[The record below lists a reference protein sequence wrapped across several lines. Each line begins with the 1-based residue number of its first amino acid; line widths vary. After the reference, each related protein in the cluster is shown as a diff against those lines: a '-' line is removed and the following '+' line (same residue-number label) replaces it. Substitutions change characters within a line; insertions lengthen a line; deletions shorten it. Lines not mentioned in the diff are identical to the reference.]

1 MKFLKQKKNIRGFS
15 LVEMIIYALILS
27 ILTIVTINAVFS
39 SVRSFAEF
47 RVDRDLNSSAT
58 SLMERLTREIR
69 SAYAVDA
76 GQSVFGVNPGRLTIL
91 DKNAGGADTTVE
103 FYVENNLLKIKENG
117 VVAGSLISSSTAIT
131 NFTVRSLSN
140 PNSSAIKAEIGLTA
154 TRGEISRSGNYY
166 TTILLRGSY

>member
-1 MKFLKQKKNIRGFS
+1 M
-15 LVEMIIYALILS
+15 EMIIYALILS

-69 SAYAVDA
+69 SAYAIDA
-76 GQSVFGVNPGRLTIL
+76 GQSAFNVNPGRLTLL
-91 DKNAGGADTTVE
+91 DKNAGGADTSVE
-103 FYVENNLLKIKENG
+103 FYVQNNLLKIKENG
-117 VVAGSLISSSTAIT
+117 AAMGSLVSSTTAVT
-131 NFTVRSLSN
+131 NFTVRSLST
-140 PNSSAIKAEIGLTA
+140 PNSSAIRAEIGLTT